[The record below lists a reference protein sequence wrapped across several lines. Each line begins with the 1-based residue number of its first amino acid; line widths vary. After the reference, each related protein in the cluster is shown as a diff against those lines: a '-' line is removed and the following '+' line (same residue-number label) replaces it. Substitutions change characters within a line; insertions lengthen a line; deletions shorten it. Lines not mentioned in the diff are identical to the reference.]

1 MKRMALALVLSVVCL
16 LSPGCR
22 KADPG
27 QGQGPGP
34 TPAPDVPS
42 GVDPSRLTSDQ
53 KAEARRTIIAWLEC
67 EECTEGQ
74 LEAVVKLG
82 AAAVPSLAASLREGP
97 SQASREVYRRNLAA
111 TYRELKDYE
120 RTHPEAH
127 VTMSEEEYV
136 RTYMEN
142 YVALHQTR
150 SATALGAIGGPE
162 ARRAL
167 EEASRAQFRD
177 DVMHAVQ
184 TSLGK
189 MR

>member
-1 MKRMALALVLSVVCL
+1 MKRMALALVLSLVCL
-16 LSPGCR
+16 LAPGCR
-22 KADPG
+22 KPEQG
-27 QGQGPGP
+27 QGQGPTP
-34 TPAPDVPS
+34 TPAGPG
-42 GVDPSRLTSDQ
+42 GVDPSRLTPEQ
-53 KAEARRTIIAWLEC
+53 KAEARRTIVAWLEC

-97 SQASREVYRRNLAA
+97 SQANREVLRRNLAA
-111 TYRELKDYE
+111 TYRELKEYE
-120 RTHPEAH
+120 RTHPEAK
-127 VTMSEEEYV
+127 VTLSEEEYV

-150 SATALGAIGGPE
+150 SAKALGAIGGPE

-167 EEASRAQFRD
+167 EEASRAQLRD
-177 DVMHAVQ
+177 DVKNAVQ
-184 TSLGK
+184 ASLDK

>member
-1 MKRMALALVLSVVCL
+1 MKRMVLPLVLSIIYLVA
-16 LSPGCR
+16 PGCR
-22 KADPG
+22 KAPE
-27 QGQGPGP
+27 QGQATPTP
-34 TPAPDVPS
+34 TPAAG
-42 GVDPSRLTSDQ
+42 GVDINRMTPEQ
-53 KAEARRTIIAWLEC
+53 KAEARRAIVAWLEC

-97 SQASREVYRRNLAA
+97 SPANREVLRRNLIAN
-111 TYRELKDYE
+111 YRELKEYE
-120 RTHPEAH
+120 RSHPEAR
-127 VTMSEEEYV
+127 VAMTEEEYL

-150 SATALGAIGGPE
+150 AAKALGAIGGPE

-167 EEASRAQFRD
+167 EEATRGQLRE
-177 DVMHAVQ
+177 DVMSAVRA
-184 TSLGK
+184 SLDK